1 MSDRQTLGDQSHMP
15 PFAERWALFLDVD
28 GTLLDIARR
37 PDAVTVS
44 PELHEVLQRAHQL
57 SNGAVALISGRSLA
71 DLDLLFA
78 PILYP
83 AAGQHGLE
91 RRDTA
96 GTVSCSIGTIDR
108 INRAA
113 QLLALQARGHQGI
126 VVEHKGL
133 SLALHY
139 RNAPELREWADLTMN
154 ALLIGLGPAF
164 QLVEGKM
171 VLELKPGG
179 RDKGTAIADF
189 MSEPPFSGRLPV
201 FIGDD
206 VTDEDGFA
214 VVNIAGGHSIK
225 VGDGRSLARWH
236 LDDAQSV
243 RRWLQAYTSFL
254 ETERSH
260 E

>member
-1 MSDRQTLGDQSHMP
+1 MNLRQAMTVEESVP
-15 PFAERWALFLDVD
+15 AFAKGWALFLDVD
-28 GTLLDIARR
+28 GTLLDIAHQ

-44 PELHEVLQRAHQL
+44 AALHDLLRDVYAL
-57 SNGAVALISGRSLA
+57 NGGAVALISGRNLA
-71 DLDLLFA
+71 DLDRLFG
-78 PILYP
+78 PLLYP

-91 RRDTA
+91 RRDAA
-96 GTVSCSIGTIDR
+96 GHVVCSVGAMER
-108 INRAA
+108 IHQAE
-113 QLLALQARGHQGI
+113 LALASQARLHPGI

-139 RNAPELREWADLTMN
+139 RNVPQMREWAELTMN
-154 ALLIGLGPAF
+154 ALLVGLGPAF

-171 VLELKPGG
+171 VFELKPGG

-189 MSEPPFSGRLPV
+189 MVEPPFAGHLPV

-225 VGDGRSLARWH
+225 VGGGDSLARWR
-236 LDDAQSV
+236 LSDADSV
-243 RRWLQAYTSFL
+243 RRWLEDYSNFL
-254 ETERSH
+254 GTAG
-260 E
+260 

>member
-1 MSDRQTLGDQSHMP
+1 MSDRQTLGDQSPMP

-44 PELHEVLQRAHQL
+44 PEL
-57 SNGAVALISGRSLA
+57 
-71 DLDLLFA
+71 
-78 PILYP
+78 
-83 AAGQHGLE
+83 
-91 RRDTA
+91 
-96 GTVSCSIGTIDR
+96 
-108 INRAA
+108 
-113 QLLALQARGHQGI
+113 
-126 VVEHKGL
+126 
-133 SLALHY
+133 
-139 RNAPELREWADLTMN
+139 REWADLTMN
-154 ALLIGLGPAF
+154 ALLIDLGPVF
-164 QLVEGKM
+164 HLVEGKM
-171 VLELKPGG
+171 VLELKPGS

-225 VGDGRSLARWH
+225 VGDGSSLARWH

>member
-1 MSDRQTLGDQSHMP
+1 MKDRPAMKGDERVP
-15 PFAERWALFLDVD
+15 AFAEDWALFLDVD
-28 GTLLDIARR
+28 GTLLDIARH

-44 PELHEVLQRAHQL
+44 PGLHEVLRLAYQL
-57 SNGAVALISGRSLA
+57 SDGAVALISGRNLL
-71 DLDLLFA
+71 DLDRLFG
-78 PILYP
+78 PLLYP

-91 RRDTA
+91 RRDAA
-96 GTVSCSIGTIDR
+96 GRVSCSISAMER

-113 QLLALQARGHQGI
+113 QLLALQARMRQGV

-139 RNAPELREWADLTMN
+139 RNAPEMQEWADLTMN
-154 ALLIGLGPAF
+154 ALLVGLGPAF
-164 QLVEGKM
+164 QLMEGKM
-171 VLELKPGG
+171 VFELKPGG

-189 MSEPPFSGRLPV
+189 MSEPPFANRLPV

-225 VGDGRSLARWH
+225 VGEGGSLARWR
-236 LDDAQSV
+236 LADAHSV
-243 RRWLQAYTSFL
+243 REWLEAYTSYL
-254 ETERSH
+254 ETGAVP
-260 E
+260 

>member
-1 MSDRQTLGDQSHMP
+1 MNDRQATKGDERVP
-15 PFAERWALFLDVD
+15 AFAKDWALFLDVD
-28 GTLLDIARR
+28 GTLLDIARQ

-44 PELHEVLQRAHQL
+44 PALHELLRLAYRL
-57 SNGAVALISGRSLA
+57 SNGAVALISGRSLV
-71 DLDLLFA
+71 DLDRLFG
-78 PILYP
+78 PLRYP

-91 RRDTA
+91 RRGAT
-96 GTVSCSIGTIDR
+96 GHVSSSIGAMER

-113 QLLALQARGHQGI
+113 QLLALQARMQQGV

-139 RNAPELREWADLTMN
+139 RNAPDLQEWANLTMN
-154 ALLIGLGPAF
+154 ALLVGLGPAF

-171 VLELKPGG
+171 VFELKPGG

-189 MSEPPFSGRLPV
+189 MSEPPFANRQPV

-225 VGDGRSLARWH
+225 VGDGGSLARWR
-236 LDDAQSV
+236 LTDAQSV
-243 RRWLQAYTSFL
+243 RQWLGAYTSYL
-254 ETERSH
+254 ETGVVP
-260 E
+260 

>member
-1 MSDRQTLGDQSHMP
+1 MNERQARKDDERVP
-15 PFAERWALFLDVD
+15 AFARGWALFLDVD
-28 GTLLDIARR
+28 GTLLDIARH

-44 PELHEVLQRAHQL
+44 TDLREILRLACKL
-57 SNGAVALISGRSLA
+57 SDGAVALISGRSLV
-71 DLDLLFA
+71 DLDRLFG
-78 PILYP
+78 PLLYP

-91 RRDTA
+91 RRSAT
-96 GTVSCSIGTIDR
+96 GHVICSIGAMDR
-108 INRAA
+108 INHAA
-113 QLLALQARGHQGI
+113 QLLALQARMRQGV

-139 RNAPELREWADLTMN
+139 RNAPELQDWAGLTMK
-154 ALLIGLGPAF
+154 ALLAGLGPAF

-171 VLELKPGG
+171 VFELKPGG

-189 MSEPPFSGRLPV
+189 MSEPPFANRLPV

-225 VGDGRSLARWH
+225 VGDGGSLARWR
-236 LDDAQSV
+236 LADAQSV
-243 RRWLQAYTSFL
+243 RQWLGAYTSYL
-254 ETERSH
+254 ETGVVP
-260 E
+260 